1 MNISAA
7 QALWLLPPVLPL
19 ALWIAW
25 SDLKFMRISN
35 RAVLLVAAV
44 FLVFGLIALP
54 FETWLWRVAQMALML
69 AVGFVANTL
78 RVIGGGDAK
87 YIAAMAGF
95 FAPGDLRL
103 VLILFATML
112 LAAFVTHRL
121 FGALPALRR
130 LTPGW
135 KSWESGKKFPM
146 GLALSGVLLAYLA
159 LALSR

>member
-7 QALWLLPPVLPL
+7 EALWLLPPVLPV

-35 RAVLLVAAV
+35 RSVLVVAAL
-44 FLVFGLIALP
+44 FLIFGPVALGP
-54 FETWLWRVAQMALML
+54 EVWLWRLGQMLLLLAIGFAANML
-69 AVGFVANTL
+69 RMV
-78 RVIGGGDAK
+78 GGGDAK

-95 FAPGDLRL
+95 FDPGDLRL

-121 FGALPALRR
+121 FGALPPLRR
-130 LTPGW
+130 LTAGW

-159 LALSR
+159 LPLIR